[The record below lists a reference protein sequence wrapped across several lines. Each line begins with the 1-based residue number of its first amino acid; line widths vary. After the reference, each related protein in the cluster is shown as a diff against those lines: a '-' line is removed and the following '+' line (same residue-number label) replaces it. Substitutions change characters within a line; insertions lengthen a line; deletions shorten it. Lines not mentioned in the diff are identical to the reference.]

1 MKAPIARLLARSP
14 FRALQH
20 HAEKVCAT
28 VEELGRV
35 VQAYVAREEFSIDE
49 VSRLEHEAD
58 EIKSEIRAHLP
69 SGLLMPVS
77 RSDLLEFLWQQD
89 EIADHSQSTAKILAL
104 LRPDLP
110 RELEEGL
117 LKLQEKMLQTSRE
130 YLEMVGEL
138 SDVLETAFAKRQIDD
153 VVRHLGKVNRL
164 EHEADE
170 LEHRAIELIY
180 MTEGMGDF
188 ARYHMLRVI
197 FQMGEVVDH
206 MENAGGRLRI
216 MISR

>member
-1 MKAPIARLLARSP
+1 MKTPIARLLARSP
-14 FRALQH
+14 FRALEQ
-20 HAEKVCAT
+20 HAEAACAT
-28 VEELGRV
+28 VEQLGRV
-35 VQAYVAREEFSIDE
+35 VRAYVAGEEFSIAA

-89 EIADHSQSTAKILAL
+89 EIADYSQSTAKILSL
-104 LRPDLP
+104 LRPELP
-110 RELEEGL
+110 RELEESL
-117 LKLQEKMLQTSRE
+117 LELNEKMLQTSKV
-130 YLEMVGEL
+130 YLQMIGEL
-138 SDVLETAFAKRQIDD
+138 SDVLETAFAKRQVDD
-153 VVRHLGKVNRL
+153 VVQRLAEVNRL

-170 LEHRAIELIY
+170 LENHAIELIY
-180 MTEGMGDF
+180 QAEEMGDF
-188 ARYHMLRVI
+188 ARYHMLRVV

-206 MENAGGRLRI
+206 LENAGGRLRI

>member
-1 MKAPIARLLARSP
+1 MRMPIAKLLARSP
-14 FRALQH
+14 FRALQRH
-20 HAEKVCAT
+20 GEAVCAT
-28 VEELGRV
+28 VEELGQV
-35 VQAYVAREEFSIDE
+35 VRAYVAGEEFSIEE

-89 EIADHSQSTAKILAL
+89 EIADHSQSAAKILSL
-104 LRPDLP
+104 LRPELP
-110 RELEEGL
+110 QGL
-117 LKLQEKMLQTSRE
+117 GESLLTLQGKMLETSKE
-130 YLEMVGEL
+130 YLQMVSEL
-138 SDVLETAFAKRQIDD
+138 GDVLETAFAKRQIDD
-153 VVRHLGKVNRL
+153 VVRHLAEVNRL
-164 EHEADE
+164 EHEADL
-170 LEHRAIELIY
+170 LEDRAIRLIY
-180 MTEGMGDF
+180 KAEEMGDF

-206 MENAGGRLRI
+206 IENAGGRLRI

>member
-1 MKAPIARLLARSP
+1 MRAPIARLLARSP

-20 HAEKVCAT
+20 HAERVCAT
-28 VEELGRV
+28 VEELAEV
-35 VQAYVAREEFSIDE
+35 VRAYVAREEFSIAE

-58 EIKSEIRAHLP
+58 EIKGEIRAHLP
-69 SGLLMPVS
+69 SGLLMPVN

-89 EIADHSQSTAKILAL
+89 EIADHCQSAAKILSL

-110 RELEEGL
+110 RELEESL
-117 LKLQEKMLQTSRE
+117 LELNGKMLETSKE

-153 VVRHLGKVNRL
+153 VVRRLAEVNRL
-164 EHEADE
+164 EHEADL

-180 MTEGMGDF
+180 RAEEMGDF

-197 FQMGEVVDH
+197 FQMGDVVDH

>member
-1 MKAPIARLLARSP
+1 MKTPIARLLARSP
-14 FRALQH
+14 FRTLQR
-20 HAEKVCAT
+20 HAEAVCAT

-35 VQAYVAREEFSIDE
+35 IRAYVAGEEFSIAE

-89 EIADHSQSTAKILAL
+89 EIADYSQSTAKILAL
-104 LRPDLP
+104 LRPNLP
-110 RELEEGL
+110 RELEESL
-117 LKLQEKMLQTSRE
+117 LELQEKMLETSKK
-130 YLEMVGEL
+130 YLQMIGEL

-153 VVRHLGKVNRL
+153 VVRHLAEVNRL
-164 EHEADE
+164 EHEADL
-170 LEHRAIELIY
+170 LENQAIELIY
-180 MTEGMGDF
+180 RAEEMGDF